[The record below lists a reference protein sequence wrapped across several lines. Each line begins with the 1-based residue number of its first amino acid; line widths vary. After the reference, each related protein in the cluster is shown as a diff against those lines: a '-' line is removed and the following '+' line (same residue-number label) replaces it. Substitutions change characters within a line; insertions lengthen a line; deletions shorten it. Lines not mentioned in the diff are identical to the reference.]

1 MEHHAAQRSNLLGD
15 QPVHGAKLNAGVGV
29 FWSHRPIE
37 CQIVIASL
45 YGKQGLIVRVL
56 LEIRLANPF
65 EQAETRSHLHRNAR
79 EPKPQ
84 KTLAAFALRHNL
96 PLPRFR

>member
-1 MEHHAAQRSNLLGD
+1 M
-15 QPVHGAKLNAGVGV
+15 HGAKLNVRVGV

-37 CQIVIASL
+37 CHIVIVGP

-56 LEIRLANPF
+56 LDIRLANLF
-65 EQAETRSHLHRNAR
+65 EHAKTRNHLHRNTR

-84 KTLAAFALRHNL
+84 KTLAIFALRHDI
-96 PLPRFR
+96 PFPRFR

>member
-15 QPVHGAKLNAGVGV
+15 QPLHGARLKVGVGV

-37 CQIVIASL
+37 CQIVIASP

-56 LEIRLANPF
+56 LEIRLANLF
-65 EQAETRSHLHRNAR
+65 EHAETRSHLHRNAR

-84 KTLAAFALRHNL
+84 KTLATFALRHDL